1 MTEFRNISL
10 LSVHGRPFLADVFL
24 PGNKGPHPVVIF
36 AHGFKGFKD
45 WGPFDLIARSFARSG
60 FCFVKF
66 NFAWN
71 GTTPDAT
78 TDFADLEAFGNNNFT
93 KELDDLKVVI
103 DLLHNRPEW
112 NTDTKKIFLIG
123 HSRGGGIALLKAA
136 EDARVK
142 GVITWAAVAGFAR
155 HISVEDIKRWREAG
169 VFYVENSRTG
179 QQMPLYPQLYEDF
192 YRNRHRLNIVKAAGK
207 VAGKM
212 LVVHGDADDTVP
224 VSHAHEILSGSP
236 GSQILIL
243 PGADHSFGAAHPYT
257 ATELPSDFRKVVE
270 ATISFIHQIDQ
281 SDAASL

>member
-1 MTEFRNISL
+1 MKEFLNINL

-24 PGNKGPHPVVIF
+24 PEHKGPHPVVIF

-45 WGPFDLIARSFARSG
+45 WGPFNIIARNFVSQG

-78 TDFADLEAFGNNNFT
+78 MDFTDLEAFANNNFT
-93 KELDDLKVVI
+93 KELDDMKVVI
-103 DLLHNRPEW
+103 DMIHKQPEW
-112 NTDTKKIFLIG
+112 NIDLKKIFLIG

-136 EDARVK
+136 EDDRVK

-155 HISVEDIKRWREAG
+155 HITVSEIKKWKEAG

-207 VAGKM
+207 VAGRM
-212 LVVHGDADDTVP
+212 LVVHGDADETVP
-224 VSHAHEILSGSP
+224 LSHAHEIISGSP
-236 GSQILIL
+236 GSKILIL
-243 PGADHSFGAAHPYT
+243 PDADHSFGATHPFT
-257 ATELPSDFRKVVE
+257 ASELPPDFKMVVD
-270 ATISFIHQIDQ
+270 ATISYINGVIQNE
-281 SDAASL
+281 SE